1 MNYRRSGWAQGGLP
15 LLAVFAM
22 SGSAISERADGDWW
36 SLQKLARPTPPAVN
50 QQEWVRNPID
60 RFVLA
65 KLEAKGLAPA
75 PEANAQV
82 LGRRLH
88 YGLIG
93 LPPDFGVSADVET
106 LLASPHY
113 GERWAR
119 HWLDVARF
127 GESNG
132 FEYDQLRPNAWPYRD
147 WVIEAL
153 NEDMPYDRFARLQI
167 AGDVLEKNNPGAI
180 TATSFLVCGAFD
192 GLKPAGDK
200 QRKIMREDEMADLV
214 GTVAQSFL
222 GLTVNCARCHDHKF
236 DPILQKEY
244 FQMASA
250 LAGVHRGDRNV
261 PAGSDATKLRKE
273 LDAISKKLAEAD
285 SRIRQRLLAQQE
297 VSAVNRPKTPQPV
310 SRWTFDRDLK
320 DEIGQLHGVAQ
331 GGARVE
337 GGALVLDGKSAYV
350 ASAPLTKKIQA
361 RTLEVW
367 VKLDNLGQRGGAA
380 ISIQGMNGVQ
390 FDAIVFGER
399 EPGRW
404 MSGSSGFSRTKSF
417 GGAEGEKEAAN
428 QFVHIAIVYQGD
440 GTITGYRN
448 GRTYGKPY
456 KTGVAT
462 YAAGSSQI
470 IFGLRHGTS
479 AGGGRMLAGRID
491 RAQLYDRALTAEE
504 VALSANIKIVTE
516 AELVAALEPG
526 QRKTREGWKAEIAR
540 LSGALKSQGQ
550 KRVYTVTPKGAPVRH
565 LLVRGSPFEQG
576 EEVSA
581 GGVSAVKSG
590 LSADFGLKPNA
601 PEGERRKRLAEWVTA
616 PDNPLF
622 ARVMMNRIWHYHFGQ
637 GLVKTPNDL
646 GFSGGVPSHPELL
659 DWLASEFKA
668 QGWSVK
674 KMHHLIVDS
683 ATYRQSSKSNPK
695 AQSVDAGNVL
705 LWRHTP
711 SRLEAEIIRDAIL
724 KVAGQLNPV
733 PGGPGFRDFKMYR
746 HKGSWVY
753 DPIDPEGAEFNR
765 RSIYRTWARGSV
777 HPLLAPLDCPDPS
790 AAAPVRSVTTTPLGA
805 LSLMNTSFV
814 LRMSD
819 HFAKRLEA
827 GQSDARS
834 QAARG
839 FELAFGRPAKPR
851 ELDLTAGF
859 IERNGLAAFCR
870 VLFNS
875 NEFLY
880 VN

>member
-1 MNYRRSGWAQGGLP
+1 MNYRRSGWVQGGLP

-36 SLQKLARPTPPAVN
+36 SLQKLARPTPPVVN

-93 LPPDFGVSADVET
+93 LPPDPGASADVET

-167 AGDVLEKNNPGAI
+167 AGDVLEKNDPGAI

-337 GGALVLDGKSAYV
+337 GGALVLDGKGAYV

-462 YAAGSSQI
+462 YAAGSNQI

-479 AGGGRMLAGRID
+479 AGGGRMLAG
-491 RAQLYDRALTAEE
+491 
-504 VALSANIKIVTE
+504 
-516 AELVAALEPG
+516 
-526 QRKTREGWKAEIAR
+526 
-540 LSGALKSQGQ
+540 
-550 KRVYTVTPKGAPVRH
+550 
-565 LLVRGSPFEQG
+565 
-576 EEVSA
+576 
-581 GGVSAVKSG
+581 
-590 LSADFGLKPNA
+590 
-601 PEGERRKRLAEWVTA
+601 
-616 PDNPLF
+616 
-622 ARVMMNRIWHYHFGQ
+622 
-637 GLVKTPNDL
+637 
-646 GFSGGVPSHPELL
+646 
-659 DWLASEFKA
+659 
-668 QGWSVK
+668 
-674 KMHHLIVDS
+674 
-683 ATYRQSSKSNPK
+683 
-695 AQSVDAGNVL
+695 
-705 LWRHTP
+705 
-711 SRLEAEIIRDAIL
+711 
-724 KVAGQLNPV
+724 
-733 PGGPGFRDFKMYR
+733 
-746 HKGSWVY
+746 
-753 DPIDPEGAEFNR
+753 
-765 RSIYRTWARGSV
+765 
-777 HPLLAPLDCPDPS
+777 
-790 AAAPVRSVTTTPLGA
+790 
-805 LSLMNTSFV
+805 
-814 LRMSD
+814 
-819 HFAKRLEA
+819 
-827 GQSDARS
+827 
-834 QAARG
+834 
-839 FELAFGRPAKPR
+839 
-851 ELDLTAGF
+851 
-859 IERNGLAAFCR
+859 
-870 VLFNS
+870 
-875 NEFLY
+875 
-880 VN
+880 